1 MDGKTHLFVR
11 EGQRFAFV
19 DAYDTLPSYFDL
31 EKVLVAREGSVA
43 SMSLAERIQSEMK
56 FNQDSLKGPNQ

>member
-11 EGQRFAFV
+11 EGGTFAFV
-19 DAYDTLPSYFDL
+19 DEYEKLPSYFDL
-31 EKVLVAREGSVA
+31 EKVLIAREGSVA

-56 FNQDSLKGPNQ
+56 FNRDSLKSPEQ